1 MAYQTPTYS
10 YETARSNLSQNKG
23 FEDVAR
29 NYGRFMSQ
37 ERFRRSNEDMNTDF
51 QRKFPKV
58 GTAFNRR
65 GMWDSGLRRQGQQQ
79 FAGDFNRNQGRL
91 QFDQAQEATRADMD
105 QARSDALYQQGLL
118 QLLEQMKAQSAAG
131 YDPFAAVR

>member
-10 YETARSNLSQNKG
+10 YETARSGLTQNKG

-37 ERFRRSNEDMNTDF
+37 ERFRRSNEDMQQDF
-51 QRKFPKV
+51 GRKFPKV
-58 GTAFNRR
+58 GTHFNRR
-65 GMWDSGLRRQGQQQ
+65 GIYDSGLRRQGQQE
-79 FAGDFNRNQGRL
+79 FVGDFNRNQGRL
-91 QFDQAQEATRADMD
+91 QFDQAQEAAQADMD

-118 QLLEQMKAQSAAG
+118 QLLEQMRAQSAAG
-131 YDPFAAVR
+131 FDPFAGVR

>member
-1 MAYQTPTYS
+1 MAYQTPTYN
-10 YETARSNLSQNKG
+10 YETARSALTQNKG

-37 ERFRRSNEDMNTDF
+37 ERFRRSNEDMQQDF
-51 QRKFPKV
+51 TRKFPKV

-65 GMWDSGLRRQGQQQ
+65 GMWDSGLRREGQQQ
-79 FAGDFNRNQGRL
+79 FVGDYNRNQGRL
-91 QFDQAQEATRADMD
+91 QFDQAQEATRTDMD

-118 QLLEQMKAQSAAG
+118 QLLEQLNAG
-131 YDPFAAVR
+131 RASGFDPFAAVR